1 MPPADRKTIEFLEA
15 SKSVEAF
22 ISDMVALVRE
32 QPSEELVTALKDL
45 TNITQ
50 SAAKEVFVFR
60 NYHIALTHKYIMR
73 MANRNA
79 PMQSEEQRG
88 TGGLRF

>member
-1 MPPADRKTIEFLEA
+1 MFPSLDAIIGIVRHRNYEFNDDLSRMRKAMPPADRKTIEFLEA

-45 TNITQ
+45 INLTQ
-50 SAAKEVFVFR
+50 SAA
-60 NYHIALTHKYIMR
+60 
-73 MANRNA
+73 
-79 PMQSEEQRG
+79 
-88 TGGLRF
+88 

>member
-45 TNITQ
+45 INLTQ
-50 SAAKEVFVFR
+50 SAA
-60 NYHIALTHKYIMR
+60 
-73 MANRNA
+73 
-79 PMQSEEQRG
+79 
-88 TGGLRF
+88 